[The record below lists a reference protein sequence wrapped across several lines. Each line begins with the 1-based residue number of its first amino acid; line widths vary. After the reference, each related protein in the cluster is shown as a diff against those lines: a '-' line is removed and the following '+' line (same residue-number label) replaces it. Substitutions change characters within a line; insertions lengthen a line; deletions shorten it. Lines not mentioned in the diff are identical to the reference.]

1 MAGERSEPGPEMQ
14 VNMHEAKS
22 QLSRL
27 GRLAWEGKEVVIAR
41 NGEPYL
47 RLTPY
52 ERPPRVPGLW
62 KGKVWMA
69 PDFDDTP
76 QDVIDSFYEG
86 ENDDELF
93 GPMASGD
100 GAAADAP

>member
-1 MAGERSEPGPEMQ
+1 MQ

-62 KGKVWMA
+62 KGKGWIA
-69 PDFDDTP
+69 DDFDDTP
-76 QDVIDSFYEG
+76 QDVIDSFYSSNTDE
-86 ENDDELF
+86 ELF
-93 GPMASGD
+93 GTGATAGSGH
-100 GAAADAP
+100 ADAGDAQ

>member
-1 MAGERSEPGPEMQ
+1 MVMQ

-27 GRLAWEGKEVVIAR
+27 GRLAWEGEEIVIAR
-41 NGEPYL
+41 NGKPYL

-52 ERPPRVPGLW
+52 ERSPRIPGLW
-62 KGKVWMA
+62 KDKVWIA

-76 QDVIDSFYEG
+76 QDVIDSFYISD
-86 ENDDELF
+86 NDEELF
-93 GPMASGD
+93 GWLILARQKD
-100 GAAADAP
+100 GID